1 MISKNRK
8 SKRKTLLRFRVSAEE
23 ENMIKTKTEQI
34 DIISMSAYLSKMA
47 IDGYVI
53 NLEMPE
59 LQEMISLLRS
69 SSNNHNQIAIHINTT
84 GRIYDKNMEE
94 ILRWQKKLWKCAN
107 ETLKKLAAIA

>member
-34 DIISMSAYLSKMA
+34 GIISMSANLSKM
-47 IDGYVI
+47 DGYVI

-59 LQEMISLLRS
+59 LREMISLLRS

-94 ILRWQKKLWKCAN
+94 ILRWQENFGSTRTRL
-107 ETLKKLAAIA
+107 